1 NCTQEPE
8 RVEAPETPVAA
19 WLEYAESFRID
30 PPVDPGRTRSERA
43 RVSHDV
49 SDWLADYDTADAT
62 QHLQPNHSGA
72 L

>member
-1 NCTQEPE
+1 LT
-8 RVEAPETPVAA
+8 
-19 WLEYAESFRID
+19 
-30 PPVDPGRTRSERA
+30 DPGRTRREGARA

-62 QHLQPNHSGA
+62 QHLQPNHPGA